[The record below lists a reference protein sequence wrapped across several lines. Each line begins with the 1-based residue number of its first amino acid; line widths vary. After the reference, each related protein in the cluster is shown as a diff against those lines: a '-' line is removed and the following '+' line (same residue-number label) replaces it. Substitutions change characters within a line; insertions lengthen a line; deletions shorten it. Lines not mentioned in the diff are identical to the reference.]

1 MIKCHPST
9 TPWRR
14 AWPGM
19 LPRYARP
26 VRGGPPL
33 WGGWRVTLNHFWS
46 ARSGEE
52 EGWAWIAV
60 HRGQHSCHVIN
71 EFEINVFATTRC
83 YSLLATHLRVVVKT
97 PTQPYLG
104 LGFTRKWL
112 HTTTTNSMSAIS
124 QLLLA
129 RFWPNLKGR
138 FLGPSLTDPN
148 SHGDICPFK
157 EYCQA
162 QPLLNSIQFKSIEV
176 EIALISTW
184 SSHPPTRNSRY
195 LSCWWPDLD

>member
-1 MIKCHPST
+1 
-9 TPWRR
+9 
-14 AWPGM
+14 M

-33 WGGWRVTLNHFWS
+33 WGGWLVTLNHFWS

-83 YSLLATHLRVVVKT
+83 FSLLATHLRVVVKT

-104 LGFTRKWL
+104 LGFTRK
-112 HTTTTNSMSAIS
+112 
-124 QLLLA
+124 
-129 RFWPNLKGR
+129 
-138 FLGPSLTDPN
+138 
-148 SHGDICPFK
+148 
-157 EYCQA
+157 
-162 QPLLNSIQFKSIEV
+162 
-176 EIALISTW
+176 
-184 SSHPPTRNSRY
+184 
-195 LSCWWPDLD
+195 

>member
-1 MIKCHPST
+1 MLHFFPFRIFRVWSVDLCCMGLVAFYHLYFFFYWQYTPPFTQFFSVFGRLLPPPPPRPCWPKMIKCHPST

-97 PTQPYLG
+97 PTQPYL
-104 LGFTRKWL
+104 T
-112 HTTTTNSMSAIS
+112 
-124 QLLLA
+124 
-129 RFWPNLKGR
+129 
-138 FLGPSLTDPN
+138 
-148 SHGDICPFK
+148 
-157 EYCQA
+157 
-162 QPLLNSIQFKSIEV
+162 
-176 EIALISTW
+176 
-184 SSHPPTRNSRY
+184 
-195 LSCWWPDLD
+195 